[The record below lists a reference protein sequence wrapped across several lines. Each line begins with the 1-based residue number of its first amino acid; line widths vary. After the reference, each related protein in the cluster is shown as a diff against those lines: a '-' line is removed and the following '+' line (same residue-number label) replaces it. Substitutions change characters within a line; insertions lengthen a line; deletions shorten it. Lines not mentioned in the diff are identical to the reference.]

1 MGLRCQ
7 IDYLNA
13 GNQNNAGAIVDY
25 LLILVGLVCLFIGG
39 EFLVRGAVAI
49 AERQGISKLVIG
61 LTIVGFGT
69 SMPELLVS
77 MRAALEGSSDIAL
90 GNVVGSNTANI
101 LLILGLSAL
110 VYPIA
115 NWDRNVRRDILVALA
130 VAALTLFLVQFSV
143 IGRFAG
149 LVMLAALAAYL
160 YYVFNAD
167 RLAPSALTDETDPHR
182 RSGLSPMLSGAAVVG
197 GLVLLFFGA
206 DWLVGGATNIARNLG
221 ISEAV
226 IGLTIVAVGTS
237 LPELATSVT
246 AALRKQS
253 DVALGNVVGSNIF
266 NVLGIL
272 GLTAL
277 VHPIGVGASFAS
289 FDVPVMLAVTAALCG
304 LLFAAKVIDRRIG
317 ALMIGAYVVYTAVLF
332 I

>member
-1 MGLRCQ
+1 M
-7 IDYLNA
+7 DYIWILC
-13 GNQNNAGAIVDY
+13 G
-25 LLILVGLVCLFIGG
+25 LVGLFFGG

-49 AERQGISKLVIG
+49 AERLGLSKLVIG

-90 GNVVGSNTANI
+90 GNIVGSNTANI

-115 NWDRNVRRDILVALA
+115 NWDRNVRRDIVVALA
-130 VAALTLFLVQFSV
+130 VAIFTLFLVQFSV
-143 IGRFAG
+143 IGRLSG
-149 LVMLAALAAYL
+149 LVMMAALGAYL
-160 YYVFNAD
+160 TYVFNAE
-167 RLAPSALTDETDPHR
+167 RLMPSAITDDTDPHKQ
-182 RSGLSPMLSGAAVVG
+182 SKLSPQMAGAAVLA

-206 DWLVGGATNIARNLG
+206 DWLVFGATNIARNLG

-272 GLTAL
+272 GLTAF
-277 VHPIGVGASFAS
+277 VHPVGVGAGFAA
-289 FDVPVMLAVTAALCG
+289 FDVPIMLAATAILAG
-304 LLFAAKVIDRRIG
+304 LLFMSKVIDRRMG
-317 ALMIGAYVVYTAVLF
+317 ALMVGAYVIYTAVLF
-332 I
+332 V

>member
-1 MGLRCQ
+1 M
-7 IDYLNA
+7 
-13 GNQNNAGAIVDY
+13 DY
-25 LLILVGLVCLFIGG
+25 LLILVGLVGLFFGG

-49 AERQGISKLVIG
+49 AERLGISKLVIG

-115 NWDRNVRRDILVALA
+115 NWDRNVRRDIVVALA
-130 VAALTLFLVQFSV
+130 VAALTLFLVQFSL

-149 LVMLAALAAYL
+149 LVMMAALAAYL
-160 YYVFNAD
+160 YYVFNTE
-167 RLAPSALTDETDPHR
+167 RLAVSAINDETDPHR
-182 RSGLSPMLSGAAVVG
+182 QSRLSPQMAAAAVIA

-206 DWLVGGATNIARNLG
+206 DWLVQGATNIARNLG
-221 ISEAV
+221 IPEAV

-266 NVLGIL
+266 NILGIL
-272 GLTAL
+272 GLTAF
-277 VHPIGVGASFAS
+277 VHPVGVGATFAS
-289 FDVPVMLAVTAALCG
+289 FDVPVMLAATALLVA
-304 LLFAAKVIDRRIG
+304 LLFMAKVIDRRIG
-317 ALMIGAYVVYTAVLF
+317 AAMVAAYVVYTAVLF
-332 I
+332 F